1 MSKSIKGTSR
11 VLNKLKWINQDVRL
25 QIKSSIKRNT
35 EQIYAD
41 SLDEVPI
48 DTGDLQRSGI
58 PKISSDGFTGTV
70 SYGGKLAPYAPY
82 VEFGTGTGYWADS
95 SLAKYSSQ
103 FKGKGIR
110 ERNYIAVPFLF
121 PAFFKYKK
129 QFLLDMRKIAKN
141 IGK

>member
-1 MSKSIKGTSR
+1 M
-11 VLNKLKWINQDVRL
+11 NKLRWISQDVRL
-25 QIKSSIKRNT
+25 QIKSSVKRNT
-35 EQIYAD
+35 DQIYAD

-48 DTGDLQRSGI
+48 DTGDLIRSGLATV
-58 PKISSDGFTGTV
+58 SADGFTGTV
-70 SYGGKLAPYAPY
+70 SYGGDKAPYAPY
-82 VEFGTGTGYWADS
+82 VEFGTGTGYWADP
-95 SLAKYSSQ
+95 SLSGYASKY
-103 FKGKGIR
+103 KGKGII